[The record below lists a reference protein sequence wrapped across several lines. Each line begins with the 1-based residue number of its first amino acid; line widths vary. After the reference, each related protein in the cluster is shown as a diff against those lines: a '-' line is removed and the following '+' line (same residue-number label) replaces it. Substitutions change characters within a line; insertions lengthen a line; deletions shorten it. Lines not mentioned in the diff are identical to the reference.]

1 MGCACLKL
9 SWSLTAQQDKSLL
22 TPVQSGEPAAESE
35 SWCSSFGVNAHARH
49 AAMEKGA
56 SLMSLFHP
64 PKWLS
69 FSKIQFFPPAQKVE
83 ESKGLKKKASNYVWT
98 LPLPVLTAVYPYFIP
113 STSSRA
119 VSPDKKACFVSVFPA
134 WFHSTKKP
142 FFFLEG
148 QFLDRAGVL
157 DLQLNKK
164 SSCGI
169 WGSHIFNCKFT
180 FCLLGR
186 DATFDPVRL
195 VNVLASQQMTTLLQT
210 LLGGSRWMS
219 VRATQHSS
227 SSRCPAAWR

>member
-119 VSPDKKACFVSVFPA
+119 VSPDKKPA
-134 WFHSTKKP
+134 LCLSSQLGSTALRSLSFFLRGSSWTGQVCWIFSSTKSLLVVYEVLT
-142 FFFLEG
+142 FLIASSLSVC
-148 QFLDRAGVL
+148 LDEM
-157 DLQLNKK
+157 QLL
-164 SSCGI
+164 I
-169 WGSHIFNCKFT
+169 LWG
-180 FCLLGR
+180 
-186 DATFDPVRL
+186 
-195 VNVLASQQMTTLLQT
+195 
-210 LLGGSRWMS
+210 
-219 VRATQHSS
+219 
-227 SSRCPAAWR
+227 